1 MSIFQRS
8 VQRELAVIT
17 ASAMGVLIAIIIVQ
31 QMIFWLR
38 RAASGGVEPEAVVA
52 LMGFAMIGYLPVL
65 LALSM
70 FIGVL
75 LTLTRS
81 YRDSEMPVWFSSG
94 LSIAAWIRPVVRFG
108 IPVVLGIAALSLF
121 LTPWALS
128 ESGEYQRQLRS
139 KDDVS
144 RIAPGSFIESRGAN
158 QVFFVDRTS
167 DKDNVVNNV
176 FVQYVQGG
184 RSGVV
189 VAEKGYQENE
199 PNGDKYLVL
208 VNGRRYEGT
217 PGQLDFRI
225 IDFEKQSM
233 LVKRREEKA
242 GDPSIRQMTTWA
254 LAGMRGPEHMAELHW
269 RVALPIAALVLALLA
284 IPLAFVHPRSGTSL
298 NLFVAVLVFFIYYN
312 LLTVFQNWTAQ
323 RQIPDWLGLWPVH
336 FLMVGLL
343 AILFARQLVSFRW
356 IFLTRRRERAKANA
370 GA

>member
-1 MSIFQRS
+1 LNIFRRSIR
-8 VQRELAVIT
+8 RELSTIT
-17 ASAMGVLIAIIIVQ
+17 AAAAGVLVAIIVVQ
-31 QMIFWLR
+31 QMIYWLR
-38 RAASGGVEPEAVVA
+38 RAASGGVEPEAVATV
-52 LMGFAMIGYLPVL
+52 MGFAVVGYLPVL
-65 LALSM
+65 LALSL

-94 LSIAAWIRPVVRFG
+94 VSLAAWVRPVLRFG
-108 IPVVLGIAALSLF
+108 IPIALAIAVLSLF
-121 LTPWALS
+121 LTPWALQ
-128 ESGEYQRQLRS
+128 ESGEYLRQLRS

-158 QVFFVDRTS
+158 QVFFVDKTS

-176 FVQYVQGG
+176 FVQYVQSG
-184 RSGVV
+184 RQGVL
-189 VAEKGYQENE
+189 VAEKGFQVIE
-199 PNGDKYLVL
+199 PTGDKYLVL

-254 LAGMRGPEHMAELHW
+254 LWEQRKPEHLAELHW
-269 RVALPIAALVLALLA
+269 RIALPIAAMVLALLA
-284 IPLAFVHPRSGTSL
+284 IPLSFVNPRSGASW
-298 NLFVAVLVFFIYYN
+298 NLFVAVLVFNIYYN

-323 RQIPDWLGLWPVH
+323 KQVPEWLGLWPVH
-336 FLMVGLL
+336 IVMVALL
-343 AILFARQLVSFRW
+343 AVLFARQLGAFNWLVLS
-356 IFLTRRRERAKANA
+356 RRRQRA
-370 GA
+370 